1 MRLNSRLVVADACQ
15 YVKKGRKVESHIMFD
30 SVSFKQLCLDQPSHV
45 NCGISDFHLRHFLC
59 CSILIRGPVGGIGQ
73 KGMVVWNVRD

>member
-30 SVSFKQLCLDQPSHV
+30 SVSFQAV
-45 NCGISDFHLRHFLC
+45 VLR
-59 CSILIRGPVGGIGQ
+59 CSQAMSIVAFRASICVIFC
-73 KGMVVWNVRD
+73 VAAF